1 MLKSGI
7 GFALWLSVMLAA
19 PTARGIAQEAPIAG
33 TAGPVA
39 AMPIRASIDNAAV
52 LTGPDAAFTAG
63 GAANERS
70 AVVLSLD
77 DGTITIERT
86 DTLITADGLVWTGLV
101 RESGD
106 SALLMWANDGGLTGE
121 FSYRGDTYAVA
132 TVGGMVHVTPETA
145 RQRIADHAPTM
156 LRQTADA
163 RARDNRI
170 GWDRKQQRLALATP
184 NVTPIAHSDL
194 RALQAN
200 KVTIDLM
207 MLYSPKA
214 AAHYK
219 SSMADLMALAV
230 KQINA
235 SFRNSGLEN
244 ISLRLV
250 HTQLI
255 DYAETDGEHFDHL
268 YRMVDGV
275 GVFNEVHRL
284 RDEKRAD
291 IVGLI
296 IDDPSG
302 CGLSTRVAPDAEE
315 AFFVVHHSCAMTSFS
330 IAHEI
335 GHILGARHD
344 RHTDAAD
351 SPFPYGHGYVNGTK
365 WRDIMSYQQ
374 GCEGCP
380 RIPYWSNP
388 RIMYNGEPTGTDAND
403 NARVILEQAVR
414 VSNFR

>member
-1 MLKSGI
+1 MGN
-7 GFALWLSVMLAA
+7 
-19 PTARGIAQEAPIAG
+19 
-33 TAGPVA
+33 
-39 AMPIRASIDNAAV
+39 D
-52 LTGPDAAFTAG
+52 
-63 GAANERS
+63 RS
-70 AVVLSLD
+70 AVVLSLG

-86 DTLITADGLVWTGLV
+86 DTLITADGLVWTGTV

-106 SALLMWANDGGLTGE
+106 NALLMWGTDGRLTGE

-132 TVGGMVHVTPETA
+132 TVEGIVHVTLETA
-145 RQRIADHAPTM
+145 RQRLADHAPPIV
-156 LRQTADA
+156 RETADA
-163 RARDNRI
+163 RARDNRS
-170 GWDRKQQRLALATP
+170 GGDRKQPRLALATA
-184 NVTPIAHSDL
+184 NVAPFAHSDL
-194 RALQAN
+194 RALQAD

-214 AAHYK
+214 AGHYK
-219 SSMADLMALAV
+219 NSLADLIALAV
-230 KQINA
+230 RQING

-244 ISLRLV
+244 INLRLV
-250 HTQLI
+250 HTEMI
-255 DYAETDGEHFDHL
+255 DYDEADGEHFDHL
-268 YRMVDGV
+268 YRMVDGI
-275 GVFNEVHRL
+275 GVFNEVHGL

-374 GCEGCP
+374 SCEGCP

-414 VSNFR
+414 VSHFR

>member
-1 MLKSGI
+1 MLKSGTA
-7 GFALWLSVMLAA
+7 FALWLSVMLAV
-19 PTARGIAQEAPIAG
+19 PTARGIAQEAALAG
-33 TAGPVA
+33 TAGSVA
-39 AMPIRASIDNAAV
+39 AMPIKAAIGNGAG
-52 LTGPDAAFTAG
+52 LTGPDAAPAVG
-63 GAANERS
+63 GAANDRS
-70 AVVLSLD
+70 AVVLSLG
-77 DGTITIERT
+77 DGIITIERT
-86 DTLITADGLVWTGLV
+86 DTLITADGLVWTGRV

-106 SALLMWANDGGLTGE
+106 NALLMWGNDGCLTGE
-121 FSYRGDTYAVA
+121 FSYRGDTYVIAA
-132 TVGGMVHVTPETA
+132 VGGIVHVTPETA
-145 RQRIADHAPTM
+145 RQHLADHAPM
-156 LRQTADA
+156 AHQTADA

-170 GWDRKQQRLALATP
+170 GGDRKQQRLALATP
-184 NVTPIAHSDL
+184 NVTPFAHSDL

-207 MLYSPKA
+207 MLYSAKA
-214 AAHYK
+214 ARHYK
-219 SSMADLMALAV
+219 NSMADLIALAV
-230 KQINA
+230 KQING

-250 HTQLI
+250 HTQMI
-255 DYAETDGEHFDHL
+255 DYDESDGEHFDHL

-275 GVFNEVHRL
+275 GVFNEVHGL
-284 RDEKRAD
+284 RDAKRAD

-388 RIMYNGEPTGTDAND
+388 RILYNGEPTGTDAND